1 MGEGRER
8 DLRRCTL
15 GLLIIVADTN
25 FSDNGDLTIF
35 RSSARTGYMY
45 IALLLRQG
53 GRRGDGEGKEGMY
66 LYA

>member
-35 RSSARTGYMY
+35 RSSARTGYM
-45 IALLLRQG
+45 
-53 GRRGDGEGKEGMY
+53 
-66 LYA
+66 